1 MNAAPVALR
10 REIDIPAL
18 CAENPCDIV
27 FILGSFWPNSG
38 GSFES
43 QLVKGFKECCPAADF
58 RPHILQLCEFY
69 ADRALEKLEG
79 WKIDWVVRVL
89 ASAETNPDAARPMA
103 LLAEVLCR
111 RLAVRDLTHLFF
123 KSESRPSMRR
133 VDRLGGA
140 ESLERRVR
148 YVVQDLFIKPAQ
160 MGGTV
165 LLVDDIL
172 NTGASMR
179 VYAHALKRFAGAERV
194 IGLNLAATRF
204 HQGKDGLGRLNLD
217 TTPIA
222 SLPGF
227 DTISLDKN
235 RISHAAPT
243 CPSLTKPLTPTLR
256 FLAEKKSSPCP
267 ECCEVKKEGR
277 KWWKVFG

>member
-1 MNAAPVALR
+1 VPVALR
-10 REIDIPAL
+10 REIEIPAL

-27 FILGSFWPNSG
+27 YILGSFWPNSK
-38 GSFES
+38 SSYES
-43 QLVKGFKECCPAADF
+43 HLVKGFKECCPVADF
-58 RPHILQLCEFY
+58 RPHIMQLCEFY
-69 ADRALEKLEG
+69 AGRALEKLEG
-79 WKIDWVVRVL
+79 WKFDWVARVL
-89 ASAETNPDAARPMA
+89 ASTETSPDDTRSMA

-111 RLAVRDLTHLFF
+111 RLAVRDLTHLFY

-133 VDRLGGA
+133 VERLSGP
-140 ESLERRVR
+140 ESLDRRVG
-148 YVVQDLFIKPAQ
+148 YVLQDLFIKPAR

-179 VYAHALKRFAGAERV
+179 VYAHALKHFAGVERV

-217 TTPIA
+217 TTPIEP
-222 SLPGF
+222 LPGF
-227 DTISLDKN
+227 DTLSLDKN
-235 RISHAAPT
+235 HVSHALAT

-256 FLAEKKSSPCP
+256 FLAEKRASPCP
-267 ECCEVKKEGR
+267 ACCEAPKQKR